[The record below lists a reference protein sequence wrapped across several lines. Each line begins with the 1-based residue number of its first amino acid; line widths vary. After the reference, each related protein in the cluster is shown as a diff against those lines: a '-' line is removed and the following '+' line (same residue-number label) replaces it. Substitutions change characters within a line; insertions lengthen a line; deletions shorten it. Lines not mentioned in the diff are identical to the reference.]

1 MPEGELKKSS
11 ESLIAAELREALGVG
26 PDEPVTVF
34 TPQFERLPNMPAP
47 GAPPADWE
55 ALRGMGKAALQELG
69 MGVWNDPTE
78 PDDQFGG
85 ETLMLFPGEWY
96 SSVPAGFAVTNINN
110 EDKVFVPG
118 TTDDDIRFGYLS
130 FGVKVKS

>member
-1 MPEGELKKSS
+1 MPEGALKKSS
-11 ESLIAAELREALGVG
+11 ESLVAKEIREAMGVA
-26 PDEPVTVF
+26 PDEPVTLL
-34 TPQFERLPNMPAP
+34 TPQFERLPSMPAP

-55 ALRGMGKAALQELG
+55 ALRGMGRVALLELG

-78 PDDQFGG
+78 PDDPFGG

-110 EDKVFVPG
+110 EDKPFVPG
-118 TTDDDIRFGYLS
+118 ETSDDIRFGYLPY
-130 FGVKVKS
+130 GVKVKS